1 MTSRTLRL
9 GTSFEPPARRF
20 ALSAT
25 PTYGAVGDTGR
36 TELESHGTSDGGV
49 QPDERS
55 PAVLND
61 TEVKRIIDA
70 ITEYR
75 ELVQQ
80 SSEMRDQLE
89 TLQKRWSAL
98 KSERDGLR
106 VSVDALHQTLAQM
119 KVDYQAVMKRMT
131 DLSSTEDTVL
141 DNVKFLI
148 DELSSVL
155 KKHEA

>member
-1 MTSRTLRL
+1 
-9 GTSFEPPARRF
+9 
-20 ALSAT
+20 
-25 PTYGAVGDTGR
+25 
-36 TELESHGTSDGGV
+36 
-49 QPDERS
+49 
-55 PAVLND
+55 VLND

-98 KSERDGLR
+98 RSEREALR
-106 VSVDALHQTLAQM
+106 TSVDSLHQTLAQM